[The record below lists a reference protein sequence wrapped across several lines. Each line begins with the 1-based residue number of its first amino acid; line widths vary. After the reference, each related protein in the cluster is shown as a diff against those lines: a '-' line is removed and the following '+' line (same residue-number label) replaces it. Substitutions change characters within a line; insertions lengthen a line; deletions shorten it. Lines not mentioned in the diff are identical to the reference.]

1 MPTFSKSSAEKLATC
16 DERLQRLFNE
26 VIKYTDCTVVC
37 GTRNKEDQDKAY
49 QGGFSKVKWPNSQHN
64 FLPSLAVDVVPFPI
78 DWYDVERFQA
88 FSMLVFDCA
97 NKLGI
102 EVEWGGSWTHG
113 FVDYPHWQVKKLE
126 DPTSSIAAS
135 LVT

>member
-26 VIKYTDCTVVC
+26 VIKYTDCSIVC
-37 GTRNKEDQDKAY
+37 GHRDKAA
-49 QGGFSKVKWPNSQHN
+49 QEAAFDGGFSLAHWPKSQHN
-64 FLPSLAVDVVPFPI
+64 SLPSLAVDVCPYPI
-78 DWYDVERFQA
+78 DWGDEAKFRA
-88 FSMLVFDCA
+88 FGVLVKECA
-97 NKLGI
+97 AKLGI
-102 EVEWGGSWTHG
+102 EIESGMDWK
-113 FVDYPHWQVKKLE
+113 FKDLPHWQVKKLE